1 MKKNIILVCIVL
13 FFAVNLNSF
22 GRDYRVAQVPNGS
35 KLSCNTC
42 HTNGGGTTPNDFGKL
57 VFKSFLVQ
65 DGAQLNVNWG
75 PLLASLDA
83 DNDGVTN
90 GQELQDPYG
99 IWKTG
104 DSAPGNASL
113 VTSAGLNNSS
123 PITTLTVNFN
133 AMNPHE
139 GQTLWLRVFDKNN
152 MKEVGR
158 TSVTV
163 TETFSLTL
171 DAIIAGNSYNIDFYS
186 DHNGNGKYDT
196 PPVDHAWRIELN
208 NAQGSDIV
216 EFTHNT
222 NFIDIEWPF
231 LLNIQFSGMTPHI
244 GQLLEI
250 RVEDDLT
257 SEEIGRKRIESIAVA
272 DFNVDFPGIQINR
285 EYKVEMYA
293 DLNNNGI
300 YDEPPTDHAWEVKFE
315 NNTGDYSAAFTHN
328 TDFKDVGWKY
338 LYTLNFVDLAPH
350 VGQKLEMRVVKNDNG
365 EEVSRTSITVPGPQ
379 FSLSIPQIEM
389 DHDYNV
395 EFYADHNGNGAYD
408 APPTDHAW
416 RLSFNSSTGNFAQ
429 NFFHNQNF
437 TDINWSDVTSVYA
450 NSDGIPDQFVLN
462 QNYPNPFNPSTII
475 SFNLADATNVSLKV
489 FNVLGQ
495 QVTSLLNQ
503 RMMKGLHQVQF
514 KADNLQSGTYYYRIE
529 TDNYS
534 ETRKMLLIK

>member
-1 MKKNIILVCIVL
+1 MKKDIILVCIVL

-22 GRDYRVAQVPNGS
+22 GRDYRVGQVPNGS

-257 SEEIGRKRIESIAVA
+257 SEEIGRKRIESIAEA

-293 DLNNNGI
+293 DLN
-300 YDEPPTDHAWEVKFE
+300 
-315 NNTGDYSAAFTHN
+315 
-328 TDFKDVGWKY
+328 
-338 LYTLNFVDLAPH
+338 
-350 VGQKLEMRVVKNDNG
+350 R
-365 EEVSRTSITVPGPQ
+365 
-379 FSLSIPQIEM
+379 
-389 DHDYNV
+389 
-395 EFYADHNGNGAYD
+395 
-408 APPTDHAW
+408 
-416 RLSFNSSTGNFAQ
+416 
-429 NFFHNQNF
+429 
-437 TDINWSDVTSVYA
+437 
-450 NSDGIPDQFVLN
+450 
-462 QNYPNPFNPSTII
+462 
-475 SFNLADATNVSLKV
+475 
-489 FNVLGQ
+489 
-495 QVTSLLNQ
+495 
-503 RMMKGLHQVQF
+503 
-514 KADNLQSGTYYYRIE
+514 
-529 TDNYS
+529 
-534 ETRKMLLIK
+534 